1 MNVPLFR
8 LGVGLDSEQIAG
20 DAKRQAAKEGAENR
34 RDKVVYPDRGLR
46 PVSWL
51 LGKGICHIQQV
62 AQFYPLFVINIADKS
77 IRIGTTLLD
86 PLPYFLRFNRTV
98 LS

>member
-1 MNVPLFR
+1 MNIPLFR
-8 LGVGLDSEQIAG
+8 LRVGLGSEQDAG
-20 DAKRQAAKEGAENR
+20 DAKRKAAKQGAENR

-51 LGKGICHIQQV
+51 LGKGIYHLHQV
-62 AQFYPLFVINIADKS
+62 AQLYPLFVINIADKS
-77 IRIGTTLLD
+77 VRIGTTLVD